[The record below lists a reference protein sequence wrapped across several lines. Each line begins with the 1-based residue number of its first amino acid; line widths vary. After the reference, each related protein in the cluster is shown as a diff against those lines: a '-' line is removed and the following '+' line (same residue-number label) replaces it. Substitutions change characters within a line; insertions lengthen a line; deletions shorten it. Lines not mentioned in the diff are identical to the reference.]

1 MVVFALV
8 QPRVYERACTRRK
21 TRALVHESIIPKI
34 ASPAIVRVTSGF
46 CPPHRDNS
54 SADL

>member
-1 MVVFALV
+1 MMVFALV
-8 QPRVYERACTRRK
+8 QPRVYERACTRWK

>member
-34 ASPAIVRVTSGF
+34 ASPAICT
-46 CPPHRDNS
+46 RDIRFLPT
-54 SADL
+54 AP